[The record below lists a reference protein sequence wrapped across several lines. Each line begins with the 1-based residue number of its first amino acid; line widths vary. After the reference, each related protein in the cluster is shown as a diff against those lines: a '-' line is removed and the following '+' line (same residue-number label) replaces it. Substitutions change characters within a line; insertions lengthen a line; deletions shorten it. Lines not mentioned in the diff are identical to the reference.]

1 MFINMAGR
9 KMINDKILKIVQSLV
24 SIKDLDTLMDKTLM
38 LLRDLVLCDAGSI
51 FIYNKD
57 DDSLVFKYIQND
69 SIDVS
74 YKEFS
79 IPLNESSIAG
89 FSGFTKQIV
98 SIEDVHRID
107 EDKPY
112 SFNKDFDLMS
122 GYRTKSVVS
131 IPLLN
136 IKRELIGVLQLI
148 NRKNKN
154 VRLVLDNIE
163 DTVVSFN
170 NEDIEILYSL
180 SGIVAVALEN
190 SILYQDIEKMWDG
203 FITASIQAIEAR
215 DPVTRGH
222 TDRVTKIT
230 MKIAEEMD
238 KDETYFPD
246 FKLSEDDYLLLKY
259 SCLLH
264 DFGKIGVREYVLN
277 KPKKLFPDRLD
288 AVKYKFLYAMCMAKS
303 KSRDEYE
310 RLKKYFESVLKA
322 NEPAILEGETY
333 EDLKECVSYR
343 FTGVDG
349 CEINLLEENEY
360 KCLSVKRGTLT
371 EEERH
376 EIESHVY
383 HTFNYLNKIPWTDN
397 LKDVPKIACMH
408 HEKIDGTGY
417 PFGLKGD
424 EIHVF
429 GRIMA
434 IADIFDAL
442 TAKDRPYKKAVS
454 VDVAIKIIMEEAEN
468 NKLDKN
474 IVRFFIE
481 KEIYNHI

>member
-1 MFINMAGR
+1 MN
-9 KMINDKILKIVQSLV
+9 NDKIIKIVQSLV
-24 SIKDLDTLMDKTLM
+24 SIRDLDALMQNTLM

-51 FIYNKD
+51 FIYNIED
-57 DDSLVFKYIQND
+57 ESLVFKYIQND

-79 IPLNESSIAG
+79 IPLDEKSIAG
-89 FSGFTKQIV
+89 YSGLMKEV
-98 SIEDVHRID
+98 VHIKD
-107 EDKPY
+107 AYHFDKSKPY
-112 SFNKDFDLMS
+112 KFNMDFDKMS
-122 GYRTKSVVS
+122 GYRTKSVLS

-136 IKRELIGVLQLI
+136 INNELIGVIQFI
-148 NRKNKN
+148 NRKKEKVKLTKEN
-154 VRLVLDNIE
+154 VNEMVTHFSD
-163 DTVVSFN
+163 
-170 NEDIEILYSL
+170 EDINTLYSL

-190 SILYQDIEKMWDG
+190 SILYGDIERMWEG

-238 KDETYFPD
+238 KDDVSFPN
-246 FKLSEDDYLLLKY
+246 FKMTPDDVTLLRY

-277 KPKKLFPDRLD
+277 KPKKLFPDKLE
-288 AVKYKFLYAMCMAKS
+288 AIKYKFLYGMCVAKFTS
-303 KSRDEYE
+303 DDVFDKLVSYYE
-310 RLKKYFESVLKA
+310 TVLKA
-322 NEPAILEGETY
+322 NEPTVLDSDT
-333 EDLKECVSYR
+333 DNNLKECANYI
-343 FTGVDG
+343 FKG
-349 CEINLLEENEY
+349 INGEKIKLLEEPEY

-371 EEERH
+371 EEERK

-383 HTFNYLNKIPWTDN
+383 HTFSYLNKIPWTKK

-417 PFGLKGD
+417 PFGLKGE
-424 EIHVF
+424 EIHIF

-434 IADIFDAL
+434 VADIFDAL
-442 TAKDRPYKKAVS
+442 TAKDRPYKKSVS
-454 VDVAIKIIMEEAEN
+454 VDVALKIIWEEAEN
-468 NKLDKN
+468 NKLDKD
-474 IVRFFIE
+474 IVRFFID
-481 KEIYNHI
+481 KQIYNHI